1 MRHAFNL
8 AGLSLLLVGSICP
21 AAKAQDEIKPAKR
34 ALIKELYMATRADK
48 MAESFAKI
56 ILTQMER
63 DLPKMISETPEMA
76 DLKSR
81 DRELVQ
87 RTIVETSTRVF
98 KRFKELMP
106 QRINFAEVMEQ
117 MFYPI
122 YDKFFTEEELK
133 DLVAFYKS
141 TTGQK
146 SIEVMPQLMQDAVQ
160 RSSQALNA
168 KVMELVTEVMQEE
181 KKNIDRTGVKH

>member
-1 MRHAFNL
+1 MRNAIKL
-8 AGLSLLLVGSICP
+8 AGLSLLLVGSVCP

-48 MAESFAKI
+48 MAESFTKI

>member
-1 MRHAFNL
+1 MRNAIKL
-8 AGLSLLLVGSICP
+8 AGLSLLLVGSVCP

-34 ALIKELYMATRADK
+34 ALIKELYIATRADK
-48 MAESFAKI
+48 LAESFTQI

-63 DLPKMISETPEMA
+63 DLPKMISETPGMT
-76 DLKSR
+76 DLKTT
-81 DRELVQ
+81 DREQVQ
-87 RTIVETSTRVF
+87 RTIVETSGRVF
-98 KRFKELMP
+98 RRFKELML

-133 DLVAFYKS
+133 DLVTFYKS

-146 SIEVMPQLMQDAVQ
+146 SIEVMPQLMQDAMQ

-181 KKNIDRTGVKH
+181 KKNMDRPGVKH